1 MPLISVKKYQLLK
14 KTSSIS
20 SEYLR
25 SVKFSFSINKYPFM
39 AVKTG
44 VAFWYK
50 NSLGLVKLK
59 KVKFLLVTESALPGL
74 WPQYS

>member
-20 SEYLR
+20 FEYLR
-25 SVKFSFSINKYPFM
+25 LVKLSFSINKNPLI
-39 AVKTG
+39 AVNTG

-50 NSLGLVKLK
+50 NSRGLVKLK
-59 KVKFLLVTESALPGL
+59 NVKFLLVTESALPGL